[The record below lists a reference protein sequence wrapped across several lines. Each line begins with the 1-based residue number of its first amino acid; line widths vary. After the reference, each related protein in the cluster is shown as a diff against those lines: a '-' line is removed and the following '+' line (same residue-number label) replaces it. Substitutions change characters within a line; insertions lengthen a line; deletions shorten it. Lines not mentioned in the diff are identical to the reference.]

1 MTESTNFIELMTNV
15 SSRPLRFFI
24 DTGSD
29 ISLIKKEEIDE
40 GYVDYTRKIKIKGVT
55 DGEINSIGTCKICF
69 KVDYVRFSKIKVF

>member
-1 MTESTNFIELMTNV
+1 MTNV

-69 KVDYVRFSKIKVF
+69 KVDLVK